1 MSGLSGRFLRARA
14 RLFGTAAKDIP
25 VPFQVS
31 CDCGGR
37 AAGIRRASYQ
47 VAECSD
53 CGRSLYVLPVNP
65 YPATRRIHSEVVA
78 GGLAGRAGAALR
90 ELAGEPSSA
99 PEHHRPTGNTTGN
112 TTAQDSRTKP
122 RTAQASE
129 TATVTP
135 EPAQPPERGLAA
147 PAGRRSPGPRTAQ
160 AAAAVSGGAAPAV
173 TAAPVIQPTPPVP
186 LIPKVPLAVRLRRVF
201 SPVRLLVTA
210 SLVLLA
216 LTVWWMV
223 QQRRQDV
230 ARRVWRQQQDAAER
244 ALQAGDLPL
253 LTAALERV
261 VEAAGILRRQ
271 DAESQRAESLLRQC
285 QAVSQLSQLD
295 LVSSLEQLSAS
306 NRVTD
311 ERVTAEVR
319 GLVFVFEAVLKPQAE
334 NAGILELDLPLMAG
348 AQRVRV
354 LTAAQSLRQL
364 QSAAPQRPVLFAGT
378 MQAGQTNPADGSLQL
393 RLDDSSVVVLTEAVT
408 AGAAGYSA
416 ADAGVAELL
425 RQQQLSLGLA
435 PAAQAGSGET
445 VAEPV
450 GAKP

>member
-1 MSGLSGRFLRARA
+1 
-14 RLFGTAAKDIP
+14 
-25 VPFQVS
+25 
-31 CDCGGR
+31 
-37 AAGIRRASYQ
+37 
-47 VAECSD
+47 
-53 CGRSLYVLPVNP
+53 
-65 YPATRRIHSEVVA
+65 
-78 GGLAGRAGAALR
+78 
-90 ELAGEPSSA
+90 
-99 PEHHRPTGNTTGN
+99 
-112 TTAQDSRTKP
+112 
-122 RTAQASE
+122 
-129 TATVTP
+129 
-135 EPAQPPERGLAA
+135 
-147 PAGRRSPGPRTAQ
+147 
-160 AAAAVSGGAAPAV
+160 
-173 TAAPVIQPTPPVP
+173 
-186 LIPKVPLAVRLRRVF
+186 VF

-393 RLDDSSVVVLTEAVT
+393 RLDDSSVVVLTEPVT